1 MKKINRDRT
10 IQVLANVGVIAGIV
24 FLGLEMQQN
33 NEALDIQARLER
45 EGWHRAAKARQVQN
59 PNLIRALA
67 KARKGETLTDEDAIV
82 LELEGQATL
91 VDWMLVFRLVD
102 DGVIE
107 RSSIPIS
114 MWRDYFQN
122 PGFRKCGLRPC
133 IGFQKNLSN
142 SWKRTLLTLNGV
154 AASGR

>member
-122 PGFRKCGLRPC
+122 PGFSEVWTKTMHWFPEEFVEFMETN
-133 IGFQKNLSN
+133 IVNP
-142 SWKRTLLTLNGV
+142 
-154 AASGR
+154 